1 MAAAEKK
8 SEKQVMD
15 VSKPGKTPADASAR
29 PIIVGHK
36 PQVQD
41 PMVNTAEDT
50 NPEVSAP
57 SEEPAATSPAASKK
71 VIAPLSELEKPNET
85 EATESAEPT
94 APTEPDAPIADT
106 PQEEP
111 DEQNDAPTEAGEES
125 SDAAVVDAVAEQ
137 VGAKKKE
144 DAESEEEKKRLAELE
159 KLIAEKKYFVP
170 IGKAHRKSNRITLF
184 VTLFLFFV
192 LVGLLAAIDAGL
204 LDAGFDLPF
213 DIIQN

>member
-1 MAAAEKK
+1 MAAEKK
-8 SEKQVMD
+8 SDKQVMD

-57 SEEPAATSPAASKK
+57 SEEPSTTSPATSKK
-71 VIAPLSELEKPNET
+71 VIAPLSELEKPNED
-85 EATESAEPT
+85 EATEST
-94 APTEPDAPIADT
+94 DSTEPDASITDT
-106 PQEEP
+106 PKEEP
-111 DEQNDAPTEAGEES
+111 DEQNDAPTETDEES

-184 VTLFLFFV
+184 VTLFLLLV
-192 LVGLLAAIDAGL
+192 LVGLLVAIDAGL
-204 LDAGFDLPF
+204 LDTGFDLPF